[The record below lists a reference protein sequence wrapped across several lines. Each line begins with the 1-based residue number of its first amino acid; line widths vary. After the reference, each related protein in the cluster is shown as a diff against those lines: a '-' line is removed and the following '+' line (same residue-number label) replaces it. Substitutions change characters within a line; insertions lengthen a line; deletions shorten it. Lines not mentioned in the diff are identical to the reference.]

1 VSLGQVSDLLP
12 LFLASWDPSRLAHQ
26 DSGLWLWL
34 GTVSFYV
41 NRNIFIL
48 VYYLDLSLYTS
59 IPSYFDDEAIPP
71 CLAYR
76 YPRDA
81 MILRAPETEALD
93 EGYAQKGFEVSILD
107 GSPFPLDSTALPRS
121 LQGILPRKWSGEK
134 PSTATGKP

>member
-1 VSLGQVSDLLP
+1 
-12 LFLASWDPSRLAHQ
+12 
-26 DSGLWLWL
+26 
-34 GTVSFYV
+34 
-41 NRNIFIL
+41 
-48 VYYLDLSLYTS
+48 
-59 IPSYFDDEAIPP
+59 
-71 CLAYR
+71 
-76 YPRDA
+76 